1 MTQPRRGPMPPPH
14 PAGAVDSPLLPMLVY
29 LTVIVVAGVAVWL
42 AGDHGQGMPAGDG
55 QPFAAEEPAS
65 DVPAEEDAPDPTGV
79 RIASLDIALE
89 TIPLGLED
97 DGSLEVPDDPY
108 IAGWWTGGAN
118 PGERGPAVI
127 VGHVDSY
134 EGPGAF
140 YGLEGIPEGERVSVD
155 RGDGT
160 AVHFRVERVE
170 RHPKDDF
177 PTAAVYGQTEAPTL
191 RLVTC
196 AGEFDPGARSYED
209 NVIVFLELEG
219 WSEAS

>member
-1 MTQPRRGPMPPPH
+1 MTAPRHTGGP
-14 PAGAVDSPLLPMLVY
+14 AATSPVLPMLVY
-29 LTVIVVAGVAVWL
+29 GAVLAAAALAVWL
-42 AGDHGQGMPAGDG
+42 AGGHHEGAFQAGAPDG
-55 QPFAAEEPAS
+55 GELATADAGTG
-65 DVPAEEDAPDPTGV
+65 PAEEQAPDPVGV
-79 RIASLDIALE
+79 RIASLDLAVE
-89 TIPLGLED
+89 TIPLGLDED
-97 DGSLEVPDDPY
+97 RRLEVPEDPY
-108 IAGWWTGGAN
+108 IAGWWSGGAN

-140 YGLEGIPEGERVSVD
+140 YGLADLAEGERVSID
-155 RGDGT
+155 REDGT
-160 AVHFRVERVE
+160 GVHFRVERIE

-177 PTAAVYGQTEAPTL
+177 PTTAVYGDTEAPTL

-196 AGEFDPGARSYED
+196 AGEFDPNARSYED